1 MTTEVLDTERGRT
14 DSVKPLPP
22 FALGGVGAVAALAAV
37 ALLVSIGRY
46 GFFGDELYFVAAG
59 RRLAVGYADQGPL
72 VPAIARAMDLLA
84 PDSLVA
90 LRLPAVLITVA
101 AVVVTA
107 QIAREFGGTRA
118 AQMLAAAAY
127 ATSPFLLVQG
137 DQLAT
142 NTIDTALWVVI
153 SWLVIRWVRTRRDGL
168 LLAAALVTA
177 VDMQVKWLIPFFWIA
192 IAIGVAVYGP
202 RELLRRPALWW
213 GAGIVALTMVP
224 SLIWQ
229 AAHGWP
235 QLRLGGV
242 VAAEQATIGGRYV
255 WLPLALASAGLL
267 GGLLL
272 IYAVWT
278 LFRVESWRSYR
289 FLGLLPMVLIV
300 VFIATNGRPYYAA
313 GCYGAL
319 IAVGAVR
326 WTENWGRSRRIVT
339 VPLVALSTVLVVF
352 MLPLRAESAIESVDT
367 PAQAGLEIAVYG
379 RFGWSELAA
388 ETAAAYR
395 ALPEPERASAVVVA
409 DSYWQASALDVYR
422 AAYGLPA
429 VYSPNRGFGYFG
441 TPPDYATT
449 VLWVG
454 GDEADVRAHCAEVTS
469 IGRVDARLGF
479 PGVTRD
485 VTLWRCAQPRTP
497 WSRAWPDMLRLN

>member
-1 MTTEVLDTERGRT
+1 MTEVLDVSPRHADFG
-14 DSVKPLPP
+14 DPLPP
-22 FALGGVGAVAALAAV
+22 FALGGVGAVASLGAL

-72 VPAIARAMDLLA
+72 LPAIARTMDLLA

-107 QIAREFGGTRA
+107 QIAREFGGARP
-118 AQMLAAAAY
+118 AQVLAAAAY

-142 NTIDTALWVVI
+142 NTIDTALWVVV
-153 SWLVIRWVRTRRDGL
+153 SWLVVRWVRTRHDGL
-168 LLAAALVTA
+168 LMAAALVTA

-192 IAIGVAVYGP
+192 LAVGVAIYGP

-213 GAGIVALTMVP
+213 GGGIVALTSVP
-224 SLIWQ
+224 SLVWQ
-229 AAHGWP
+229 AGHGWP

-255 WLPLALASAGLL
+255 WLPLALASAGLI
-267 GGLLL
+267 GSLLL
-272 IYAVWT
+272 VYGAWT
-278 LFRVESWRSYR
+278 LLRARDRRPYR
-289 FLGLLPMVLIV
+289 FLGVLPIVLIV

-313 GCYGAL
+313 GCYGVL

-326 WTENWGRSRRIVT
+326 WTENRRRARSIVT
-339 VPLVALSTVLVVF
+339 VPLLALSVALVVF
-352 MLPLRAESAIESVDT
+352 SLPLRPQTDIEPVDT
-367 PAQAGLEIAVYG
+367 QAQAGLEIALYG

-388 ETAAAYR
+388 GTAAAYR
-395 ALPEPERASAVVVA
+395 ALPEAERSSAVVIA
-409 DSYWQASALDVYR
+409 DSYWQASALDVDR

-441 TPPDYATT
+441 TPPDTATT

-454 GDEADVRAHCAEVTS
+454 GTETDVLARCAEVS
-469 IGRVDARLGF
+469 AVGHVDARLGY
-479 PGVTRD
+479 PGVTRG
-485 VTLWRCAQPRTP
+485 VTVWRCAQPRVP
-497 WSRAWPDMLRLN
+497 WSLAWPGMLRLN

>member
-1 MTTEVLDTERGRT
+1 MTEVLDTHRRR
-14 DSVKPLPP
+14 DDAQPLSP
-22 FALGGVGAVAALAAV
+22 FAFGGVGAVAALGAL

-59 RRLAVGYADQGPL
+59 RRLTAGYADQGPL
-72 VPAIARAMDLLA
+72 LPAIARTMDLLA

-90 LRLPAVLITVA
+90 LRLPAVLVTVA
-101 AVVVTA
+101 AVVLTA
-107 QIAREFGGTRA
+107 QIAREFGGDRP
-118 AQMLAAAAY
+118 AQVLAAAAY

-137 DQLAT
+137 TLLAT
-142 NTIDTALWVVI
+142 NTIDTALWVVV

-192 IAIGVAVYGP
+192 LAIGVAIYGP

-213 GAGIVALTMVP
+213 GGVIVVVTSAPGLV
-224 SLIWQ
+224 WQ
-229 AAHGWP
+229 AGRGWP

-242 VAAEQATIGGRYV
+242 VAAEQATIGGRYS
-255 WLPLALASAGLL
+255 WLPLALASAGVL

-272 IYAVWT
+272 VYGVWA
-278 LFRVESWRSYR
+278 LFRAESLRPYR
-289 FLGLLPMVLIV
+289 FLGLMPLVLVV
-300 VFIATNGRPYYAA
+300 VFIATGGRPYYAA

-326 WTENWGRSRRIVT
+326 WTANRRRSRVILTAAVG
-339 VPLVALSTVLVVF
+339 ALSVAVVVF
-352 MLPLRAESAIESVDT
+352 SLPLRPESDIEPVDT
-367 PAQAGLEIAVYG
+367 QAQAGFEIAIYG

-388 ETAAAYR
+388 GTAAAYA
-395 ALPEPERASAVVVA
+395 ALPEPERASAVVIA
-409 DSYWQASALDVYR
+409 DSYWQASALDLAR
-422 AAYGLPA
+422 ASHGLPA

-441 TPPDYATT
+441 TPPDTATT

-454 GDEADVRAHCAEVTS
+454 GAEADVRAHCAEVS
-469 IGRVDARLGF
+469 AVGQVDARLGY
-479 PGVTRD
+479 PGVTRG
-485 VTLWRCAQPRTP
+485 VTVWRCARPLAP
-497 WSRAWPDMLRLN
+497 WSHAWPEMLRLN

>member
-1 MTTEVLDTERGRT
+1 MTEVLDAERSRT
-14 DSVKPLPP
+14 ASGTPLPP
-22 FALGGVGAVAALAAV
+22 FALGGVGAVAALAAL

-59 RRLAVGYADQGPL
+59 RRLAVSYADQGPL
-72 VPAIARAMDLLA
+72 VPAIARVMDLLA

-107 QIAREFGGTRA
+107 QIAREFGGTRP
-118 AQMLAAAAY
+118 AQVLAAAAY

-142 NTIDTALWVVI
+142 NTIDTALWVVV

-168 LLAAALVTA
+168 LLAAAVVTA

-213 GAGIVALTMVP
+213 GAGMVALATVP
-224 SLIWQ
+224 SLVWQ

-278 LFRVESWRSYR
+278 LFRAESWRTYR
-289 FLGLLPMVLIV
+289 FLGLLPLVLIA
-300 VFIATNGRPYYAA
+300 VFVATNGRPYYAA

-326 WTENWGRSRRIVT
+326 WTENWSRTRGIVT
-339 VPLVALSTVLVVF
+339 VALVALSTALVVF
-352 MLPLRAESAIESVDT
+352 MLPLRPESEIESVDT
-367 PAQAGLEIAVYG
+367 QAKAGLEIAVYG

-409 DSYWQASALDVYR
+409 DSYWQASALDVHR
-422 AAYGLPA
+422 TAYGLPA

-441 TPPDYATT
+441 TPPDDATT

-454 GDEADVRAHCAEVTS
+454 GTEADVRAHCAEVTS

-497 WSRAWPDMLRLN
+497 WSQAWPDMLRLN